1 MPGKR
6 DRRLTTENWAG
17 CLITTVKRV
26 RPVCAWDLY
35 VARSKLLSIL
45 EAYFGLQHGKLGRM
59 LEPKG
64 DITVLKERYYLEF
77 GVLSGR
83 WSNDVDDGD
92 YILHYLIDY
101 L

>member
-1 MPGKR
+1 
-6 DRRLTTENWAG
+6 
-17 CLITTVKRV
+17 
-26 RPVCAWDLY
+26 
-35 VARSKLLSIL
+35 
-45 EAYFGLQHGKLGRM
+45 M